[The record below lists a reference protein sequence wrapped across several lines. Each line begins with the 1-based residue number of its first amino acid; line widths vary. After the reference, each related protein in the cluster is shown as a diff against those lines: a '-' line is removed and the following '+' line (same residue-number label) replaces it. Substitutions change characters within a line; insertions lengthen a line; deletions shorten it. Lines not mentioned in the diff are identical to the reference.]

1 MTQIQAITSAYDVQ
15 IKFPERDFYEEEQQQ
30 QAASAAA
37 ATAQVDENGEPI
49 ASEQQTNGTPAAD
62 EQTAASDASPA
73 NAAADPAEPERV
85 RACDIIRITGNPETC
100 RKVHDELIAL
110 IPVTEEVNVPFDLHR
125 SIIGQRGRDVRDL
138 MSRYDVH
145 IELSP
150 QNEQLDIIKISGTP
164 ANIADAKVA
173 LEERVR
179 ELEGDRR
186 DRELRSFTLTFEV
199 DNKWHPKIIGR
210 RGAVVNKIREDHGVQ
225 LRFPAREVDEE
236 ERNTIVIQGYEEAA
250 NAAKA
255 DIMKIVEELDS
266 QTEETVEIDARV
278 HARIIGQ
285 RGRGI
290 RQVML
295 DFGVDIKF
303 PRDAARQQGG
313 AVQNPDLVT
322 IIGQADAVADAKD
335 HLLNMEEEYLQDV
348 IDAPQPPKRSDFSAV
363 LETAFN
369 QNRGQAAATT
379 TTAVNNGAV
388 DEANHNSNNTG
399 GERQPQQNQSSHNQS
414 GGKKQGFV
422 VSGAPWEQQ
431 KGGGNN
437 NKNNN
442 KKAPNTSSQQDFPS
456 FGVPLAAHEQAPIT
470 SAWGQ
475 RH

>member
-1 MTQIQAITSAYDVQ
+1 MCNSPSAQIQAITYNYDVQ

-30 QAASAAA
+30 LAASAAA
-37 ATAQVDENGEPI
+37 IQLDDNGEPI
-49 ASEQQTNGTPAAD
+49 PNETAANGTEQPTDVSDSSNNDVVAAD
-62 EQTAASDASPA
+62 SDA
-73 NAAADPAEPERV
+73 EQRV
-85 RACDIIRITGNPETC
+85 RPCDIIRITGNPETC

-150 QNEQLDIIKISGTP
+150 QHEQLDIIKISGTP
-164 ANIADAKVA
+164 ANIAEAKVA

-179 ELEGDRR
+179 ELEGDRK
-186 DRELRSFTLTFEV
+186 DRELRSFTLTFDV
-199 DNKWHPKIIGR
+199 DSKWHPKIIGR

-225 LRFPAREVDEE
+225 LRFPVREVDEA
-236 ERNTIVIQGYEEAA
+236 ERNTITIQGYEEAA

-255 DIMKIVEELDS
+255 DIMKIVDELDALI
-266 QTEETVEIDARV
+266 EEEIEIDSRV
-278 HARIIGQ
+278 HRRIIGQ

-290 RQVML
+290 RQVMQ

-303 PRDAARQQGG
+303 PRDGVRHE
-313 AVQNPDLVT
+313 NPDLVT

-348 IDAPQPPKRSDFSAV
+348 ADRPVAPKTSDFSAM

-369 QNRGQAAATT
+369 NNRGAAA
-379 TTAVNNGAV
+379 AVSTEAAGGG
-388 DEANHNSNNTG
+388 EANHNQ
-399 GERQPQQNQSSHNQS
+399 EKPQQQA

-422 VSGAPWEQQ
+422 VSGAPWEQ
-431 KGGGNN
+431 KN
-437 NKNNN
+437 NKTN